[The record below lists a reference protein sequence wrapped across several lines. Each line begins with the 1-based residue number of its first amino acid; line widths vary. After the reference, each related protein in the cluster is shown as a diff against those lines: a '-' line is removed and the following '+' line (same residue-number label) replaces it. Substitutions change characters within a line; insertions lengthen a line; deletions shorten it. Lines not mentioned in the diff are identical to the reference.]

1 LAGLGNPGKKYQ
13 DTRHNAG
20 FWFVQRVAEQYRA
33 RFKKESKYN
42 VLVANIE
49 IEGHPLRLA
58 MPQSY
63 MNRSGEALYGL
74 AHYYAIPTDA
84 KLVAHDDL
92 DLPAG
97 KVKLKKGGG
106 HGGHNGLRDMITRLG
121 KDFARL
127 RFGIG
132 HPGNRDDVVSFVL
145 HKASVEEREAIAG
158 IQQSTAD
165 LLPELLTGNWQKAM
179 NQLH

>member
-1 LAGLGNPGKKYQ
+1 MAGLGNPGKKYQ

-20 FWFVQRVAEQYRA
+20 FWFVEKIAEQYGA
-33 RFKKESKYN
+33 RFKKEPRYN
-42 VLVANIE
+42 VLVAGVE
-49 IEGHPLRLA
+49 IDGHPLRLV

-74 AHYYAIPTDA
+74 AHYYAIPADA
-84 KLVAHDDL
+84 ILVAHDDL

-106 HGGHNGLRDMITRLG
+106 HGGHNGLRDMIARMG

-132 HPGNRDDVVSFVL
+132 HPGHRDDVVSFVL
-145 HKASVEEREAIAG
+145 HKASAEERAAIMG

-165 LLPELLTGNWQKAM
+165 WLPELLAGDWNKVM